1 MFFSLGDYVVRIQ
14 RAWRS
19 YYNRKEYVSMQVYSD
34 KLQNLF
40 DFYLLLS
47 IITQMEIAKLYKD
60 AGKSRRRDS
69 IFRPYQGDYLDS
81 LAGVNSDNVVEI
93 K

>member
-1 MFFSLGDYVVRIQ
+1 MIFIY
-14 RAWRS
+14 
-19 YYNRKEYVSMQVYSD
+19 
-34 KLQNLF
+34 LF
-40 DFYLLLS
+40 
-47 IITQMEIAKLYKD
+47 ITITQMEIAKLYKD